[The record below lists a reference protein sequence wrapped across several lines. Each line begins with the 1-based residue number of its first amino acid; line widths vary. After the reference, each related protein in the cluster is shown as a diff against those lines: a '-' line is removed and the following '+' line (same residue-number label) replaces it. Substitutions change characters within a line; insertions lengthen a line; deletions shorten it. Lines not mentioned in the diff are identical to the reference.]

1 MEEGRFEDGANGVPG
16 TQATGQTIAE
26 LETQV
31 AQLTS
36 ERDDWARKAMEWRRK
51 YSELRYPGMTNK
63 VHVAG
68 VATGGVAHR

>member
-1 MEEGRFEDGANGVPG
+1 MEEGRFEEGANGVPG

-51 YSELRYPGMTNK
+51 YAELRYPGMTNK